1 MKKILSLSL
10 LFTTFIM
17 NSQVLLN
24 ENFNS
29 LTIGNLNTN
38 IDGSAAGQGGWF
50 TTATNG
56 AAPTTTNNASVANFQ
71 IVSNGNNSSQGFL
84 LQTPNGDKGTRKMW
98 QNGFPALWASRDVG
112 KDIIEVEYD
121 LFTDPSNGNI
131 ANVDVW
137 MQGNNGGNI
146 VYPVGMRYNPA
157 IRSLR
162 GLIYKNEG
170 GFISQTSITFNLS
183 NSYEL
188 NTWIRI
194 GFSYNITT
202 GEAIW
207 KGPNGILSTGP
218 AYNSTNWIANSN
230 PTELSINVTVPTT
243 GIINNTTSDVIF
255 DNLIVR
261 SVATSTLSVDN
272 VQSVVK
278 RMSLFPNPTTNNIN
292 IHSNEN
298 IKSIKIMD
306 VNGRVIINQNTS
318 NSNTINIDVSNLKS
332 GIYMIFVESELGIEK
347 TKFIKS

>member
-1 MKKILSLSL
+1 MKKILQLTL
-10 LFTTFIM
+10 LFTTFIT
-17 NSQVLLN
+17 NGQILVN

-29 LTIGNLNTN
+29 LIIGNLNTN

-71 IVSNGNNSSQGFL
+71 IVANGNNSSQGFL

-98 QNGFPALWASRDVG
+98 QNGLPALWASRDVG
-112 KDIIEVEYD
+112 NDIIEVEYD
-121 LFTDPSNGNI
+121 LFTGPATGNV
-131 ANVDVW
+131 ANVDIW

-157 IRSLR
+157 ARSLR
-162 GLIYKNEG
+162 GLIYKKE
-170 GFISQTSITFNLS
+170 GFINIQTSITFNLS
-183 NSYEL
+183 VTYEP
-188 NTWIRI
+188 NTWIRV

-207 KGPNGILSTGP
+207 KGPNGILSTGS

-261 SVATSTLSVDN
+261 AVATSTLSLDN
-272 VQSVVK
+272 VQNVDK
-278 RMSLFPNPTTNNIN
+278 KISLFPNPTTNNIN
-292 IHSNEN
+292 ILSNEN
-298 IKSIKIMD
+298 IKNIKIMD
-306 VNGRVIINQNTS
+306 VNGRVIINQITS
-318 NSNTINIDVSNLKS
+318 NTDTLNMDVSNLKS
-332 GIYMIFVESELGIEK
+332 GVYIIFVESESGIEK